1 MALPFPNSASDAER
15 KPCPDDG
22 KVMSC
27 AAYAAVGALL
37 AGGAL
42 LLTGRRRAG
51 MVTAVSGAALVMLDQ
66 QEVLRAWWN
75 ALPGYLE
82 ETQQLLGRVQSA
94 VDELSAQRERL
105 RKVLAR

>member
-1 MALPFPNSASDAER
+1 
-15 KPCPDDG
+15 
-22 KVMSC
+22 
-27 AAYAAVGALL
+27 
-37 AGGAL
+37 
-42 LLTGRRRAG
+42 
-51 MVTAVSGAALVMLDQ
+51 MVTAASGAALAMLDQ

-82 ETQQLLGRVQSA
+82 ETQRLLGRVQSA